1 MATIARVGVFA
12 FGGGKTLPVKPIVAA
27 TYERTVTTGVVT
39 VTLTAHGYKK
49 GEQVFFKASAGTNP
63 PILGLYTITGVT
75 ANTFTFVDAV
85 TVTAISASTACLLGG
100 GGYGGP
106 GLELLGVFEDA
117 TQAAATVTAL
127 KAGTLTGQGSV
138 VNFENGLFF
147 TIPLTF
153 DY

>member
-12 FGGGKTLPVKPIVAA
+12 FGGGKTLPIKPIVAA

-39 VTLTAHGYKK
+39 VTLAAHGYKK

-63 PILGLYTITGVT
+63 PILGLYTITSAT
-75 ANTFTFVDAV
+75 TDTFTFVDAV

-106 GLELLGVFEDA
+106 GLELLGIFEDA
-117 TQAAATVTAL
+117 TQAAAAITVL
-127 KAGTLTGQGSV
+127 KAGTLGGQGSV
-138 VNFENGLFF
+138 VNFENGVYF
-147 TIPLTF
+147 TAALTL